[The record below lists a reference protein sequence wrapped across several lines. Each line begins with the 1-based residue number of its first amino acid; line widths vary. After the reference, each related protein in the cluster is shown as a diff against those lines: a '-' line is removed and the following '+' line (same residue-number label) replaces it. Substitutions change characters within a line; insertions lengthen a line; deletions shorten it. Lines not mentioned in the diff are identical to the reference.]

1 MELEGKKCF
10 LFFFCKSEMA
20 THELLDIVPTKAMR
34 LQKSQTDFKA
44 TVFESHKSK
53 AKTSSGLN
61 LKRVATSSSGILDA
75 TNEFDLKRAKNEVF
89 HFGISGFDSADKHA
103 AKLALAVRLG
113 AKPPK
118 NSYRNYKELVAEKEQ
133 SRKQASEETARL
145 QLGKNAQGGAS
156 VTYKKIHTARKK
168 KKLNGQITTHY
179 GVVNPKMTKKKFK

>member
-1 MELEGKKCF
+1 
-10 LFFFCKSEMA
+10 MA
-20 THELLDIVPTKAMR
+20 TLELLDIVPTKAMR
-34 LQKSQTDFKA
+34 LSQNSQAEFKA

-53 AKTSSGLN
+53 AKTSSGPN
-61 LKRVATSSSGILDA
+61 LKRGVAPGIPVA

-89 HFGISGFDSADKHA
+89 HFGISGFDSNDKQA

-118 NSYRNYKELVAEKEQ
+118 NVYRNYKELIAEKEQ
-133 SRKQASEETARL
+133 SRKQANEDTARL

-156 VTYKKIHTARKK
+156 ITYKKIHTARKK

-179 GVVNPKMTKKKFK
+179 GVANPKMAKKKSK